1 MLTFVEMRQKIT
13 EAKIG
18 EVSIKLPSS
27 ADGREMKA
35 TFDNKGLSY
44 EVVGSRSHKGMR
56 TIRTRD
62 LKDLGYRI
70 PKSAKDI
77 EDILKDLAAML

>member
-27 ADGREMKA
+27 ADGKEMKA
-35 TFDNKGLSY
+35 TFDNNGLSY
-44 EVVGSRSHKGMR
+44 EVVGSKSHKGVR

-62 LKDLGYRI
+62 LKDLGYKL
-70 PKSAKDI
+70 PKNAKDV
-77 EDILKDLAAML
+77 ENILTDLAAML

>member
-27 ADGREMKA
+27 ADGKEMKA

-44 EVVGSRSHKGMR
+44 EVVGSKSHKGVR

-62 LKDLGYRI
+62 LKDLGYKFKNSSSSLTC
-70 PKSAKDI
+70 PNTHGH
-77 EDILKDLAAML
+77 

>member
-1 MLTFVEMRQKIT
+1 MLTFVEMRQKIA

-27 ADGREMKA
+27 ADGKEMKA
-35 TFDNKGLSY
+35 SFDNKGLSY
-44 EVVGSRSHKGMR
+44 EITGSRSHKGVR

-62 LKDLGYRI
+62 LKDLGYSI
-70 PKSAKDI
+70 PKSANDVKK
-77 EDILKDLAAML
+77 ILTDLAAML